1 MASKPNGSREI
12 CMKLTLEQYQL
23 NHRRMG
29 KVMDYLDRH
38 IDDDIRLETLAEVAN
53 LSRFHFER
61 FYAAKAHETPIAT
74 LRRLRL
80 KRAASVLLSDAA
92 PSITELAVHAGYG
105 SVAAFS
111 KAFSRTFGVAP
122 TTVMKGRLPDAL
134 CVPMSSDV
142 LGREPLLSIAYLPP
156 VPIVY
161 HPFTG
166 RAADV
171 LKAYDEFGW
180 RVASTGAPWQHWTV
194 HPHGRT
200 DPILF
205 PDAQA
210 KMWHCAPAA
219 TLPHRL
225 AGVAR
230 GHLPS
235 GTYARFTCA
244 SPHAIDLARLI
255 ARVEEES
262 AWQVIDGATIYHF
275 PKAFHYTPV
284 PERCVHIHLPVAPRL
299 GGW

>member
-1 MASKPNGSREI
+1 
-12 CMKLTLEQYQL
+12 MKLTLEQYRL

-38 IDDDIRLETLAEVAN
+38 IDDEIRLETLAEVAS

-80 KRAASVLLSDAA
+80 KRAAEILAGNAVKSAV

-111 KAFSRTFGVAP
+111 KAFSRTFGLAP
-122 TTVMKGRLPDAL
+122 TAVMNGRSPGAL
-134 CVPMSSDV
+134 CIPMSSDMMR
-142 LGREPLLSIAYLPP
+142 REPALAIVCLPA

-166 RAADV
+166 PAADV
-171 LKAYDEFGW
+171 VGAYDEFGW
-180 RVASTGAPWQHWTV
+180 RIASTGVPWQHWTV
-194 HPHGRT
+194 HPDGRT
-200 DPILF
+200 DPLLF
-205 PDAQA
+205 PDARA
-210 KMWHCAPAA
+210 RMWHCAPAA
-219 TLPHRL
+219 SLPHGL

-235 GTYARFTCA
+235 GIYARFTCA
-244 SPHAIDLARLI
+244 SQNANDMNRLM

-262 AWQVIDGATIYHF
+262 AWQVTSGATIYHF
-275 PKAFHYTPV
+275 PKALHYTPV
-284 PERCVHIHLPVAPRL
+284 PERLVYIHLPVAPRL
-299 GGW
+299 GGY